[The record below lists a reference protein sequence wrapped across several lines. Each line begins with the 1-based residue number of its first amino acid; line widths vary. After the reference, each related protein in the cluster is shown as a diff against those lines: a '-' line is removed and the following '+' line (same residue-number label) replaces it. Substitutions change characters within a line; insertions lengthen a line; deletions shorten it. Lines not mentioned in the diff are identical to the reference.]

1 MRSQLAETARQTLA
15 EEVRRMTP
23 EARLAAFLAHNE
35 LMAQL
40 RAAGEALRAQQAGR
54 ATPSAGLAYSA
65 RAMVGA

>member
-1 MRSQLAETARQTLA
+1 
-15 EEVRRMTP
+15 MTP

-40 RAAGEALRAQQAGR
+40 RAAGEALRAQQTGR

-65 RAMVGA
+65 RAKVGA